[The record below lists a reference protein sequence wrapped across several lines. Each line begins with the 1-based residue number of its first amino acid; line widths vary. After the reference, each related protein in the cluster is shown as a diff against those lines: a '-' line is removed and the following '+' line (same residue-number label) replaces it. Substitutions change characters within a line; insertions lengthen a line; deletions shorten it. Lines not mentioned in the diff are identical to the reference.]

1 MTFRL
6 PLKNFRLLKLSFT
19 IKILKKNKKWPKYS
33 TSWLR
38 DDLVRHSTPALFIEV
53 YKRRDLWR
61 AGNIWES
68 LWCCSLPPLQGFKKG
83 SRRAVCLWIASY
95 NLSCVFLTSMY
106 SEELTIGSQEWINK
120 SDWSVFLCWLVLA
133 VRVKNRSWS
142 VLRPLTDTCA
152 SKHSLIFCL
161 WWIVNDSHGMRW
173 RNCTANWMHLELYDN
188 SLRTRLTFGWSRN
201 IDAFFATF

>member
-83 SRRAVCLWIASY
+83 SRRAVWLWIASY

-142 VLRPLTDTCA
+142 VKIYDRWLIPVRRNILWSFVCDGSWTTRMECDEGAAPLTE
-152 SKHSLIFCL
+152 
-161 WWIVNDSHGMRW
+161 
-173 RNCTANWMHLELYDN
+173 CT
-188 SLRTRLTFGWSRN
+188 
-201 IDAFFATF
+201 